1 MFIKTEPYISNK
13 AVMMMMM
20 IQYVLIIVNLTCM

>member
-1 MFIKTEPYISNK
+1 MVIKTEPYNSNK
-13 AVMMMMM
+13 AVMI